1 MLAGPNGAGK
11 STLAERM
18 ILPTTHLPFVNA
30 DVLAAQLGLSDAKG
44 AYRAAELAAQERD
57 RLLAGRESF
66 VTETVFSHP
75 SKVELLQAARTAG
88 YRVTLHVV
96 LVPVELSLAR
106 VADRVRRGGH
116 PVPEEKIRGRHARL
130 WAHVADAVA
139 LADDSFA
146 YDNSSARDPLRLVA
160 HFQDGQLVGA
170 ARWPAW
176 APAELVSLGG

>member
-1 MLAGPNGAGK
+1 
-11 STLAERM
+11 M
-18 ILPTTHLPFVNA
+18 ILPATHLPFVNA

-44 AYRAAELAAQERD
+44 AYQAAELAAQEPD

-75 SKVELLQAARTAG
+75 SKVELLRAARTAG

-106 VADRVRRGGH
+106 VADRVRRGGN
-116 PVPEEKIRGRHARL
+116 PMPEEKIRGRHGRL
-130 WAHVADAVA
+130 WTHVADAVA
-139 LADDSFA
+139 LADDCFA
-146 YDNSSARDPLRLVA
+146 YDNSSAQDPLRLVA
-160 HFQDGQLVGA
+160 HFQDGQIVGA
-170 ARWPAW
+170 VRWPAW